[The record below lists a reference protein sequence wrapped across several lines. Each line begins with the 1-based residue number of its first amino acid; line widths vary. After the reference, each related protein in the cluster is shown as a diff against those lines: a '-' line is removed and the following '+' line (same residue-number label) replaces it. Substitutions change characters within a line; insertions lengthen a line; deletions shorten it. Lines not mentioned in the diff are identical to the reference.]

1 MGSLYKNIQL
11 MLEFLKGPFLVLHFS
26 YHTLMTLLYVVCNI
40 AICADDVTL
49 YSKGDQ
55 ASDLWQHLELAAEF
69 ESDLRD
75 TRQGQEVAC

>member
-1 MGSLYKNIQL
+1 
-11 MLEFLKGPFLVLHFS
+11 
-26 YHTLMTLLYVVCNI
+26 MTLLYVIYNI

-55 ASDLWQHLELAAEF
+55 ASDLWQHLELPAEF

-75 TRQGQEVAC
+75 TIQGQEVAC